1 MKKFNIDFVGKRHIF
16 AIISSALVLVSVA
29 LLAVNGLNFGI
40 DFSGGTLIE
49 FKTNESKSLE
59 EVRVSLDKS
68 GLEGYSLQ
76 SYGAENEFLVRVSE
90 KISDSAKAEDL
101 VHKVGAEL
109 RRLEYVG
116 PQIGQEL
123 TEKGILATIFSLIA
137 ILMYVSFRFQ
147 LRFALGAVIA
157 LFHDVMLTMGVFVLT
172 GKEFSLPVLAAVL
185 TIIGYSLNDTIVVY
199 DRIREDMTKT
209 SDEDDADE
217 DLFSKLINSS
227 INVTLRRTLMTSL
240 TTFVV
245 LLSLYLF
252 GGQSIND
259 FAFALLF
266 GVVVGTYSS
275 IFVASPILIYLR
287 NLAPKPVDEKQQEV
301 EDFSRFNKYTDE

>member
-1 MKKFNIDFVGKRHIF
+1 MIKNLNIDFVGKKLIF
-16 AIISSALVLVSVA
+16 AVISSILVILSLGLVFTK
-29 LLAVNGLNFGI
+29 GLNFGI

-49 FKTNESKSLE
+49 FKTPEARSLE
-59 EVRVSLDKS
+59 TVRASLTDS
-68 GLEGYSLQ
+68 GLENFSLQ
-76 SYGAENEFLVRVSE
+76 GYGSEDEFLVRVSE
-90 KISDSAKAEDL
+90 KISDSSQAEDITN
-101 VHKVGAEL
+101 KIGAEL

-137 ILMYVSFRFQ
+137 ILMYVSARFQ
-147 LRFALGAVIA
+147 LRFAVGAVVA
-157 LFHDVMLTMGVFVLT
+157 LFHDVVLTLGVFVLT

-217 DLFSKLINSS
+217 TLFSKLINTS
-227 INVTLRRTLMTSL
+227 INSTLRRTLMTSF

-252 GGQSIND
+252 GGKSIND

-287 NLAPKPVDEKQQEV
+287 GLAPKSEGEKEEEK
-301 EDFSRFNKYTDE
+301 EDFSRFNKYID

>member
-1 MKKFNIDFVGKRHIF
+1 MNNFNIDFVGKKFIF
-16 AIISSALVLVSVA
+16 AGISGLLVIISIA
-29 LLAVNGLNFGI
+29 LLCFKGLTFGI

-49 FKTNESKSLE
+49 FKTNQVQSLE
-59 EVRVSLDKS
+59 QVRAGLKAEGLDNF
-68 GLEGYSLQ
+68 SLQ
-76 SYGAENEFLVRVSE
+76 EYGSKDEYIVKLSE
-90 KISDSAKAEDL
+90 KISNSNQAEDI
-101 VHKVGAEL
+101 VKGIDSEL

-116 PQIGQEL
+116 PQIGKEL
-123 TEKGILATIFSLIA
+123 AEKGILATIFALIA
-137 ILMYVSFRFQ
+137 ILIYISFRFQ

-157 LFHDVMLTMGVFVLT
+157 LFHDVVLT
-172 GKEFSLPVLAAVL
+172 LGIFALMGKEFSLPVLAAVL

-199 DRIREDMTKT
+199 DRIRENMAKT
-209 SDEDDADE
+209 SDEDDANE
-217 DLFSKLINSS
+217 TLFSKLINLS
-227 INVTLRRTLMTSL
+227 INSTLRRTFMTSF

-287 NLAPKPVDEKQQEV
+287 GLAPKPQSEKEQEV
-301 EDFSRFNKYTDE
+301 EDFSRFNKHDD

>member
-1 MKKFNIDFVGKRHIF
+1 MKKFNLDFVGKRHFF
-16 AIISSALVLVSVA
+16 AVISTALVVA
-29 LLAVNGLNFGI
+29 SIGLIAFKGLSFGI

-49 FKTNESKSLE
+49 FKTQQAESIE
-59 EVRVSLDKS
+59 DVRSKLDAA
-68 GLEGYSLQ
+68 GLTSYSLQ
-76 SYGAENEFLVRVSE
+76 RYGSESEFLVRISE
-90 KISDSAKAEDL
+90 KISDSAQAEDL

-116 PQIGQEL
+116 PQIGKEL
-123 TEKGILATIFSLIA
+123 TEKGLLATLFSLIA
-137 ILMYVSFRFQ
+137 ILIYVSFRFQ

-157 LFHDVMLTMGVFVLT
+157 LFHDVMLTLGVFVLT

-209 SDEDDADE
+209 SDEDDANE
-217 DLFSKLINSS
+217 TLFSKLINTS
-227 INVTLRRTLMTSL
+227 INSTLRRTLMTSL

-287 NLAPKPVDEKQQEV
+287 KFAPKPRDEKEEDE
-301 EDFSRFNKYTDE
+301 EDFSRFNQYSD

>member
-1 MKKFNIDFVGKRHIF
+1 MLNNLNIDFVGKKFIF
-16 AIISSALVLVSVA
+16 AVISSVLVILSF
-29 LLAVNGLNFGI
+29 GLIFTKGLSFGI

-49 FKTNESKSLE
+49 FKTQDARSLE
-59 EVRVSLDKS
+59 DIRNSLTDAGLKS
-68 GLEGYSLQ
+68 FSLQ
-76 SYGAENEFLVRVSE
+76 GYGSENEYLVRVSE
-90 KISDSAKAEDL
+90 KISDAAQAEDITNKL
-101 VHKVGAEL
+101 NAEL

-137 ILMYVSFRFQ
+137 ILAYVSMRFQ

-157 LFHDVMLTMGVFVLT
+157 LFHDVMLTLGVFVLT

-217 DLFSKLINSS
+217 TLFSKLINTS
-227 INVTLRRTLMTSL
+227 INSTLRRTLMTSF
-240 TTFVV
+240 TTFIV

-287 NLAPKPVDEKQQEV
+287 GLAPKPRGEKEQEQ
-301 EDFSRFNKYTDE
+301 EDFSRFNQYSD

>member
-1 MKKFNIDFVGKRHIF
+1 MMNNFNIDFVGKKFIF
-16 AIISSALVLVSVA
+16 AGISGLLVLISIA
-29 LLAVNGLNFGI
+29 LLVFKGLTFGI

-49 FKTNESKSLE
+49 FKTNQVQSLE
-59 EVRVSLDKS
+59 QVRAGLKAEGLDNF
-68 GLEGYSLQ
+68 SLQ
-76 SYGAENEFLVRVSE
+76 EYGSKDEYIVKLSE
-90 KISDSAKAEDL
+90 KISNSNQAEDI
-101 VHKVGAEL
+101 VKGVDAEL

-116 PQIGQEL
+116 PQIGKEL
-123 TEKGILATIFSLIA
+123 TEKGILATIFALIA
-137 ILMYVSFRFQ
+137 ILIYVSFRFQ

-157 LFHDVMLTMGVFVLT
+157 LFHDVVLTLGVFVLT

-199 DRIREDMTKT
+199 DRIRENMAKT
-209 SDEDDADE
+209 SDEDDANE
-217 DLFSKLINSS
+217 TLFSKLINLS
-227 INVTLRRTLMTSL
+227 INSTLRRTFMTSF

-287 NLAPKPVDEKQQEV
+287 SLAPRPQSEKNQEV
-301 EDFSRFNKYTDE
+301 EDFSRFNKYDD

>member
-1 MKKFNIDFVGKRHIF
+1 M
-16 AIISSALVLVSVA
+16 
-29 LLAVNGLNFGI
+29 
-40 DFSGGTLIE
+40 
-49 FKTNESKSLE
+49 
-59 EVRVSLDKS
+59 
-68 GLEGYSLQ
+68 
-76 SYGAENEFLVRVSE
+76 SE
-90 KISDSAKAEDL
+90 KVSDSAKAEEIT
-101 VHKVGAEL
+101 HSIGAEL

-116 PQIGQEL
+116 PQIGEEL

-137 ILMYVSFRFQ
+137 ILMYVSARFQ

-157 LFHDVMLTMGVFVLT
+157 LFHDVVLTLGVFVLL
-172 GKEFSLPVLAAVL
+172 GKEFSLPVLAAIL

-209 SDEDDADE
+209 SDEDDANE
-217 DLFSKLINSS
+217 TLFTKLINTS
-227 INVTLRRTLMTSL
+227 INSTLRRTLMTSF
-240 TTFVV
+240 TTFIV

-287 NLAPKPVDEKQQEV
+287 HLAPKPVDEKADQED
-301 EDFSRFNKYTDE
+301 DFSRFNKLSDD

>member
-1 MKKFNIDFVGKRHIF
+1 MKKFNLDFVGKRHFF
-16 AIISSALVLVSVA
+16 AVISTALVVA
-29 LLAVNGLNFGI
+29 SIGLIAFKGLSFGI

-49 FKTNESKSLE
+49 FKTQQAESIE
-59 EVRVSLDKS
+59 DVRSKLDAA
-68 GLEGYSLQ
+68 GLTSYSLQ
-76 SYGAENEFLVRVSE
+76 RYGSESEFLVRISE
-90 KISDSAKAEDL
+90 KISDSAQAEDL

-116 PQIGQEL
+116 PQIGKEL
-123 TEKGILATIFSLIA
+123 TEKGLLATLFSLIA
-137 ILMYVSFRFQ
+137 ILIYVSFRFQ

-157 LFHDVMLTMGVFVLT
+157 LFHDVMLTLGVFVLT

-209 SDEDDADE
+209 SDEDDANE
-217 DLFSKLINSS
+217 TLFSKLINTS
-227 INVTLRRTLMTSL
+227 INSTLRRTLMTSL

-287 NLAPKPVDEKQQEV
+287 KFAPKPRDEKEEEE
-301 EDFSRFNKYTDE
+301 EDFSRFNQYSD